1 MSQIQTKANTL
12 HTKNVAN
19 AKGRCPFQGAG
30 INVWEVRLITTTLIM
45 YLVVYFIKIIKKI
58 GSRVLLSNLLGTF
71 SKSFFILLLCLE
83 TFTYKEQTEERI
95 F

>member
-45 YLVVYFIKIIKKI
+45 YLVYFIKIIKKKN

-71 SKSFFILLLCLE
+71 SKFFSFA
-83 TFTYKEQTEERI
+83 TS
-95 F
+95 

>member
-45 YLVVYFIKIIKKI
+45 YLVYVIKIIKKMGYEYYFQI
-58 GSRVLLSNLLGTF
+58 YLLGTF
-71 SKSFFILLLCLE
+71 SKFFFSFA
-83 TFTYKEQTEERI
+83 TS
-95 F
+95 

>member
-30 INVWEVRLITTTLIM
+30 INVWEVRLITTTLIV
-45 YLVVYFIKIIKKI
+45 YLVYFIKIIKKLI
-58 GSRVLLSNLLGTF
+58 NGSLVLLSNLLGTF
-71 SKSFFILLLCLE
+71 SKSFF
-83 TFTYKEQTEERI
+83 F
-95 F
+95 